1 MKLLSYLRLCRFPT
15 LFTALADICLGFL
28 MSHAMLQPTAEFV
41 WLLGA
46 SAGLYLSGMVFN
58 DVFDVKQDTQERP
71 QRPIPSGAVPL
82 PNAIAFGTGLM
93 LAGIACAFL
102 ASMNSFYVALI
113 LAATIL
119 AYDSFGKRTFLGPVL
134 MGSCRFL
141 NVILGASSGAAWF
154 AIVWQN
160 PQLWV
165 GLSLGIYIVGVTL
178 FARNEAKE
186 NARVP
191 LGIGL
196 LIANLGLVMLAL
208 WMSGMT
214 SRLRLFVVPGAMSGS
229 MSVLFLL
236 AVIALTIN
244 RRALKAIANPIP
256 QEIQP
261 TIGTMLLSLI
271 VLDAMLIYFKL
282 GQPGVPYAIGTVA
295 LLAPAI
301 VLRKWI
307 SMT

>member
-1 MKLLSYLRLCRFPT
+1 MKLMPYLRLCRFPT

-28 MSHAMLQPTAEFV
+28 MSHAMLQPAGEFL

-58 DVFDVKQDTQERP
+58 DVFDVRQDTQERP
-71 QRPIPSGAVPL
+71 QRPIPSGNVSLTSAV
-82 PNAIAFGTGLM
+82 AFGLILM
-93 LAGIACAFL
+93 LSGVACAYQ

-113 LAATIL
+113 LSGVIL
-119 AYDSFGKRTFLGPVL
+119 SYDSFGKRTFLGPVL

-165 GLSLGIYIVGVTL
+165 GLSLGVYIVGVTI

-191 LGIGL
+191 LSLGL
-196 LIANLGLVMLAL
+196 LVANLGLVMLAL

-236 AVIALTIN
+236 VVIGLTIN
-244 RRALKAIANPIP
+244 RRALKAIANPVP

-271 VLDAMLIYFKL
+271 MLDAMLIYFKL

-295 LLAPAI
+295 LLVPAV

-307 SMT
+307 AMT